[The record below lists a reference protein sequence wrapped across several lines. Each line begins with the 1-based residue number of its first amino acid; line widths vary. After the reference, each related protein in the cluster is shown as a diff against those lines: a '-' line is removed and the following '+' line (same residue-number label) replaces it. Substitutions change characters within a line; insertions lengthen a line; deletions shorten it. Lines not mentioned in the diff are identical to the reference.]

1 MIALAMMRTQKVR
14 LCAVGY
20 CMHKDSG
27 WSRPSE
33 RLQSLSRANGIGFD
47 TPTVGVSRSQSGCTR
62 RSQRTCC
69 CEQSDLRRASR
80 LMSRE
85 LYVLQ
90 ICRLQVVGRAKMRAS
105 SGSECARPCA
115 SHISHLHRKSLCVQP
130 GGTRWAPEASELPC
144 LRDACRR
151 LDSPCRIWQHGI
163 YKHSL
168 CIQSGCSHFTCGLP
182 LLHPHY
188 GKLFVKI
195 LNTYTY
201 DLVKN
206 NVIC

>member
-1 MIALAMMRTQKVR
+1 MIALATIRTQKVR

-20 CMHKDSG
+20 CMHKASG

-33 RLQSLSRANGIGFD
+33 RLQSLSKANGIGFD
-47 TPTVGVSRSQSGCTR
+47 TPTVGISRSQSGCTR

-80 LMSRE
+80 LMTRE

-90 ICRLQVVGRAKMRAS
+90 ICRLQAVGRAKMRAS
-105 SGSECARPCA
+105 SGSECA

-163 YKHSL
+163 YYLACLFSQDVHIL
-168 CIQSGCSHFTCGLP
+168 PVGCRYCTHTTVNCP
-182 LLHPHY
+182 
-188 GKLFVKI
+188 
-195 LNTYTY
+195 
-201 DLVKN
+201 
-206 NVIC
+206 